1 MKVKHEPEEKRLL
14 RATGPQPPGNTDL
27 GSTLRPTFQSI
38 NYEQPQN
45 VWEKVNLLYRGTW
58 YKKINL

>member
-14 RATGPQPPGNTDL
+14 RATGTQPPGNTDL

-38 NYEQPQN
+38 NQWFN
-45 VWEKVNLLYRGTW
+45 W
-58 YKKINL
+58 